1 MSSTTPATTTSLREL
16 RARFAP
22 IFASIAANAPRHEAE
37 RSHPFD
43 EVRAL
48 KEAGFGALRLD
59 PIDGGSGATLEQY
72 FALLIELA
80 SADSNFPQIWRLHIA
95 FTEDQLGREGGAR
108 WREEIASGSFFGGAW
123 SETGGATFL
132 DLGTTLTPAGDGYL
146 LNGKKFYSTGSLYS
160 DWISVL
166 APLGGP
172 LDLVTAVVRSDAR
185 GVRIEDD
192 WTGIGQRLTGSGTTI
207 YSDVE
212 VAAAD
217 VYSFAEHVPYAEALM
232 QLVHLATLAGIARA
246 AHRDMVTALRS
257 RTRVYPAGLSAV
269 AREDP
274 QYHEIVGRV
283 GALAS
288 ATEASVLWAARQ
300 LDEVVDSIRTGTD
313 PEEAGGLITSATI
326 AVFEAQLTVTE
337 QTLEAATLIYDVLG
351 SSALDQSTQL
361 DRHWRNARTLTS
373 HNPRAYKARIVGDW
387 HLNGADPNVALLGQ
401 ILER

>member
-1 MSSTTPATTTSLREL
+1 MTTTEITTPPTLREL

-22 IFASIAANAPRHEAE
+22 IFATIADNALRHEAE

-48 KEAGFGALRLD
+48 KEAGFGALRLGTA
-59 PIDGGSGATLEQY
+59 DGGSGATLEQF
-72 FALLIELA
+72 FALLVDLA
-80 SADSNFPQIWRLHIA
+80 AADSNFPQIWRLHIA

-108 WREEIASGSFFGGAW
+108 WRREIANNQFFGGAW
-123 SETGGATFL
+123 SEVGGATFL
-132 DLGTTLTPAGDGYL
+132 DLGTTLTPTDAGYL
-146 LNGKKFYSTGSLYS
+146 LNGTKYYSTGSLYS

-172 LDLVTAVVRSDAR
+172 TDLVTAVVRTTAP
-185 GVRIEDD
+185 GVRLDDD
-192 WTGIGQRLTGSGTTI
+192 WRGIGQRLTGSGTTVYTDVAVSDDDI
-207 YSDVE
+207 YT
-212 VAAAD
+212 
-217 VYSFAEHVPYAEALM
+217 FAEHVPYGEALV

-246 AHRDMVTALRS
+246 AHTDVVAALRA
-257 RTRVYPAGLSAV
+257 RTRVYPAGLTSV

-288 ATEASVLWAARQ
+288 AAEASVLWSARQ
-300 LDEVVDSIRTGTD
+300 LDEVVEAIG
-313 PEEAGGLITSATI
+313 EGAGGDEVTGLINAATV
-326 AVFEAQLTVTE
+326 AVFESQLTVTE
-337 QTLEAATLIYDVLG
+337 QTLEAATLIYDALG
-351 SSALDQSTQL
+351 SSALDEKTLL

-373 HNPRAYKARIVGDW
+373 HNPRVYKARIVGDW

-401 ILER
+401 VFSG